1 MRVVALHACPSYQL
15 LNQTCREK
23 RTMDFAETRVF
34 EGKRVFLTGH
44 TGFKGSWLALWLH
57 SLGAEVTGY
66 ALDPPTNPNHF
77 TVAGIESVLEKHHVA
92 DIRDEQELNT
102 AMRDARPDL
111 VMHLAAQTVVRT
123 GYEIPRETFDINVM
137 GTIGVLDAI
146 RALDKPCAALM
157 VTSDKCYENVEQV
170 WGYREEDALGE
181 HDPYGG
187 SKGAAEI
194 AIRSYRHSFFP
205 VDRINEHGI
214 RLASARAGN
223 VIGGGDWTKHALI
236 VDAFHAL
243 AAGRPVEIRSPKAL
257 RPWQHVLQCLSGY
270 MTLASKLLT
279 TNDREF
285 CSGWNIGPL
294 PGNELPVQEV
304 VEHFIKCW
312 GSGEYLDSS
321 DPNQLPEANILRL
334 CIDKAIWKL
343 KWRPCWSTYDSLA
356 KTVDWYQ
363 AYLQAPNEMRAVS
376 LSQIADYQ
384 HALNGD
390 QHELS
395 TANSRV

>member
-1 MRVVALHACPSYQL
+1 
-15 LNQTCREK
+15 
-23 RTMDFAETRVF
+23 MDFAETRVF

-243 AAGRPVEIRSPKAL
+243 AADRPIEIRSPKAL

-321 DPNQLPEANILRL
+321 DPDQLPEANILRL

-395 TANSRV
+395 TANSLV